1 MPDPSILQP
10 FTTMNSDYTIARK
23 REYERRF
30 GPYNDDDFRSPDDCP
45 DDRRELV
52 AEIKVS
58 AAAVPLSDHLLD
70 YAQGEYPMP
79 LTEQMEPLFHKIME
93 WDRYLPRHSSATLI
107 P

>member
-1 MPDPSILQP
+1 
-10 FTTMNSDYTIARK
+10 MNSDYTIARK

-30 GPYNDDDFRSPDDCP
+30 GPYNDDDFRLPEDCP

-58 AAAVPLSDHLLD
+58 AAAVPLSNHLLD
-70 YAQGEYPMP
+70 YAHGEYPLP
-79 LTEQMEPLFHKIME
+79 LTEQMEPLFHKIIA
-93 WDRYLPRHSSATLI
+93 WDPCLPRHNTAAMA

>member
-1 MPDPSILQP
+1 
-10 FTTMNSDYTIARK
+10 MNIDYTIARK

-30 GPYNDDDFRSPDDCP
+30 GPYNDEDFRSPENCP
-45 DDRRELV
+45 EERRELV

-58 AAAVPLSDHLLD
+58 AAAIPLSDHLLD
-70 YAQGEYPMP
+70 YAHGEYPMP

-93 WDRYLPRHSSATLI
+93 WDRYLPRRSSAAVI

>member
-1 MPDPSILQP
+1 M
-10 FTTMNSDYTIARK
+10 TSDYTIARK

-70 YAQGEYPMP
+70 SHTATILCPSA
-79 LTEQMEPLFHKIME
+79 
-93 WDRYLPRHSSATLI
+93 SSWSRSSTRSSSGTTIFRATI
-107 P
+107 KRP